1 MTTLV
6 ALQTPTHAIF
16 AADSQITED
25 NLRSISVSTPKII
38 PVGKYL
44 LGITGDTRP
53 GDILTYNWKPPAY
66 RGGSHTAFMGRFIIP
81 SILSSF
87 KENGY
92 DYSSADKEKDSGF
105 DYLFGIDGKVFHIA
119 CDLSFFQSEYGAYG
133 IGSGG
138 QIALGYLYS
147 QKLPVTSVAK
157 AEHYAR
163 KAIEIASVL
172 DINTSPPIQ
181 LAIQEES

>member
-25 NLRSISVSTPKII
+25 NLRSISISTPKII
-38 PVGKYL
+38 SVGKYL

-66 RGGSHTAFMGRFIIP
+66 RGGSHTAFMGKFIIP
-81 SILSSF
+81 SIINTF
-87 KENGY
+87 KDNGY
-92 DYSSADKEKDSGF
+92 DHSGADKEKDSGF
-105 DYLFGIDGKVFHIA
+105 DYLFGIDGQVFHIA
-119 CDLSFFQSEYGAYG
+119 CDLSFFQSEYGVYG

-147 QKLPVTSVAK
+147 QKLPVTSTTK
-157 AEHYAR
+157 AECYAK

-172 DINTSPPIQ
+172 DINTAPPIQ
-181 LAIQEES
+181 LAIQEAS